1 MMQSRGVSVTSVL
14 VCVAAVAALA
24 LLGSWLTDIGPWYRN
39 LRKPWFQPPDFLFG
53 PAWSTIFACLAGAAA
68 LAWNAS
74 HITARQR
81 IVLVL
86 ALLLNF
92 ALNALWS
99 FLFFTRRRPDLALI
113 EVVVFWCSI
122 VLLIVVVRPLSTTAA
137 WLLMPYLVW
146 VSFATVLN
154 QRIVAL
160 NAPFSR
166 S

>member
-1 MMQSRGVSVTSVL
+1 MATRGATVLSVIA
-14 VCVAAVAALA
+14 CVAAVSALA

-39 LRKPWFQPPDFLFG
+39 LRKPWFQPPDVLFG
-53 PAWSTIFACLAGAAA
+53 PAWSAIFACLAGAAA
-68 LAWNAS
+68 LAWNAPHGTS
-74 HITARQR
+74 RQR
-81 IVLVL
+81 TVLVV
-86 ALLLNF
+86 ALVLNF

-99 FLFFTRRRPDLALI
+99 FLFFTQRRPDLALV
-113 EVVVFWCSI
+113 EVIVFWCSI

-137 WLLMPYLVW
+137 WLLTPYLVW

-160 NAPFSR
+160 NAPFPR